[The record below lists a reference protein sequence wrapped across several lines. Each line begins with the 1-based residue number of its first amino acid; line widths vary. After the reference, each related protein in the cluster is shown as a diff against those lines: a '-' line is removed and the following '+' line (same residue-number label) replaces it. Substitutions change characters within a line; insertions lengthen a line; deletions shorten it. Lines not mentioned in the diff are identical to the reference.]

1 MTREQKIKMLQ
12 DVQARKKAIAD
23 IFPQDLSKL
32 PLYFVDH
39 DKVTERHTGQTFTHA
54 EFEAMQAG
62 KEEASII
69 TFK

>member
-1 MTREQKIKMLQ
+1 MTREKKIKMLQ

-23 IFPQDLSKL
+23 IFPQDLAKL
-32 PLYFVDH
+32 PLYLVDH
-39 DKVTERHTGQTFTHA
+39 DKVTERHTGRTFTHA

-62 KEEASII
+62 KEDSII